1 MGGVWNE
8 ELLEVMLPFVRKV
21 ITNKVIKLDLIID
34 NVIITQQFFVLL
46 ITHPII
52 LVSDFLD
59 IYFAMLDIGDLTI
72 TLCCADYML
81 TTSLTYYPVYN

>member
-1 MGGVWNE
+1 MEWRI
-8 ELLEVMLPFVRKV
+8 VRSNASICKESYYKQSYQ
-21 ITNKVIKLDLIID
+21 TRLIID